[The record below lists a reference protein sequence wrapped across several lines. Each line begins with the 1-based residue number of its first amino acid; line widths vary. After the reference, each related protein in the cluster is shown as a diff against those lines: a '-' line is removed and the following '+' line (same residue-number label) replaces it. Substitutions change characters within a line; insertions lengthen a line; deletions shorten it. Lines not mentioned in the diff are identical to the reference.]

1 MVVEVAAQVVSQNM
15 KSNRQ
20 IQYHHLSHCTTR
32 RTNLI
37 LLQNSGN
44 FNKNENYIEDKANS
58 ESRQVIIFD
67 AMTIVNKIDVKA
79 ESIENCDECV
89 SKFCEIINFEGRG
102 FDGVRIIFDR

>member
-1 MVVEVAAQVVSQNM
+1 M
-15 KSNRQ
+15 
-20 IQYHHLSHCTTR
+20 
-32 RTNLI
+32 
-37 LLQNSGN
+37 LQNSGN

-79 ESIENCDECV
+79 ESIENCDKCV
-89 SKFCEIINFEGRG
+89 SKFCEINFEGRG